1 MYLHMRSFW
10 EANRLTGDNTKERP
24 YATMQPRLTTKSN
37 IYRVHMIV
45 QTLQKVRS
53 SNPEEFNPEKDKVT
67 GQWRGSAIIERF
79 IDPNDRN
86 IPDYFNDRNF
96 RKDSL
101 EKFYN
106 YRVLHLKQF
115 AT

>member
-1 MYLHMRSFW
+1 
-10 EANRLTGDNTKERP
+10 
-24 YATMQPRLTTKSN
+24 
-37 IYRVHMIV
+37 MIV

-53 SNPEEFNPEKDKVT
+53 SDPKKFNPAKDRVT

-79 IDPNDRN
+79 IDPSDRN
-86 IPDYFNDRNF
+86 IPDYFNDKNF